1 MSYRTPALLLASL
14 ALLSGCVSHIE
25 SNVVQNPPPAE
36 KFSDFSHF
44 EIAKIELVAPFAGQ
58 ETNEKAVAKIQENLS
73 ANLAPVLAKWNRT
86 GAGNTV
92 VRTLE
97 IEPTIT
103 QIRFIRAG
111 VRVFTGWMAGSSGVI
126 LTAKISEKETG
137 KVIATPEFYARAY
150 AMSGEISFGAADN
163 IMLVRIANRLADYL
177 QANYAQA
184 VGGPSGA
191 ESSAK

>member
-1 MSYRTPALLLASL
+1 MHSRILLLSAASL
-14 ALLSGCVSHIE
+14 SLLSGCVSHIQTD
-25 SNVVQNPPPAE
+25 VVQNPPPTE
-36 KFSDFSHF
+36 RFSNFSHF
-44 EIAKIELVAPFAGQ
+44 EIAKIALVAPFAGQ
-58 ETNEKAVAKIQENLS
+58 DTNERALAKIQENVS
-73 ANLAPVLAKWNRT
+73 AAIDPVLVKWNRT
-86 GAGNTV
+86 GAANTV
-92 VRTLE
+92 TRTLA

-150 AMSGEISFGAADN
+150 AMAGEISFGAADN
-163 IMLVRIANRLADYL
+163 VMLVRIANRLTDYL

-191 ESSAK
+191 DAPAK